1 MEQVLLNAA
10 MRKKTELGKRFATK
24 LRKEGFVP
32 AVVYKAGKETVSIA
46 VNAKEFSKA
55 LHTSAGENVIIE
67 LKISDDGGRHKNVQ
81 RPSADASVADAK
93 PQSKT
98 VIIKEI
104 QHHPFKDDILHVDFN
119 QIALD
124 ELIKVKVAIATK
136 GEAIGVT
143 KDGGILE
150 RIMWEV
156 EIECLPTQIP
166 EKLEVDINGME
177 VGHSKTIKDLSVP
190 SGIKVLADPQ
200 QIIVSIA
207 AKKAVEEVVAAPA
220 EGEAAEPEVLREKKP
235 EAEAPAEETPQ
246 QPASEK
252 KPAKE
257 EKK

>member
-67 LKISDDGGRHKNVQ
+67 LKISDDG
-81 RPSADASVADAK
+81 AK